1 MVTVMPKTLHA
12 LHHTHETELL
22 LYTLATSKGEYKQP
36 KIYNQYG

>member
-1 MVTVMPKTLHA
+1 MATVMPKTLHA